1 MAGGFPKR
9 SSRSA
14 RPDALSA
21 REPRRGSSGAQL
33 ALAPDEQLELYPGAF
48 LLRGFALP
56 DEQRLRAGVLAISAA
71 APFRHMQTPGG
82 FRMSV
87 AMTNCGALGWV
98 SDPTGYRY
106 SELDPDSGLRWP
118 AMPAAFESLAQRAAA
133 AAGFSAFGPDA
144 CLVNRY
150 ELGARLTL
158 HQDKDERDF
167 AEPIVSVSLGVP
179 AVFLFGGLK
188 RKERPQRL
196 VLTHGD
202 VVVFGGPSRLRYHG
216 VAALKP
222 AQHPFA
228 GQDRINLTLR
238 RAS

>member
-14 RPDALSA
+14 RPSALSTRA
-21 REPRRGSSGAQL
+21 PRLDASPAQL

-56 DEQRLRAGVLAISAA
+56 DEQRLRADVLAVSAA

-82 FRMSV
+82 FHMSV
-87 AMTNCGALGWV
+87 AMTNCGSLGWV

-106 SELDPDSGLRWP
+106 SELDPETGRRWP
-118 AMPAAFESLAQRAAA
+118 AMPGAFVSLARRAAA
-133 AAGFSAFGPDA
+133 AAGVPGFEPDA

-150 ELGARLTL
+150 EPGARLTL

-167 AEPIVSVSLGVP
+167 AAPIVSVSLGVP

-188 RKERPQRL
+188 RNERPQRF

-228 GQDRINLTLR
+228 GEARINITLR
-238 RAS
+238 RAT